1 MPTYALSWR
10 YVNERVYFLDPALRS
25 INLMNKL
32 MANPRILYRGL
43 PYFLLFSVYAIINSY
58 LPIMLRTL
66 GFSTARIGILLGVIE
81 IVGVCAPFFI
91 TRQLDKTGRYGF
103 VMCVFGIDIAVLL
116 LPLLRFHS
124 FFSTAICLGIFAIG
138 FKGMVPVLDGFT
150 TKVLGQHSD
159 QYGKIR
165 ALGSVGFVGMNLFL
179 QLHPLISGKKPT
191 SIVLSV
197 SAGTLLFILALR
209 LVPNLYG
216 LTFVHADNKNI
227 TESRSG
233 QYTEAV
239 DGQEPL
245 AVEILPEDLIPLK
258 KQDKPVGQAAAFSR
272 LFWECLL
279 LIFLAFLGLVPCQR
293 FFSLYV
299 EEYVKVE
306 ASAGLWALS
315 AMAEIPLLIIS
326 GKIIRRFGKERLLPL
341 CLFTVIVRNFCY
353 IFIPGIGGAIVGQL
367 LHSLSFGLFHPLSVL
382 LCVLYSYGK
391 TVTAMAFFTAANGI
405 AYVIGSMIGGYIIEY
420 LGYPALF
427 LLFSVFPAA
436 GIGFYLFI
444 MRRI

>member
-1 MPTYALSWR
+1 MEKSIEQPLI
-10 YVNERVYFLDPALRS
+10 LR
-25 INLMNKL
+25 
-32 MANPRILYRGL
+32 RGF
-43 PYFLLFSVYAIINSY
+43 PYFLLFSLYAIINSY

-116 LPLLRFHS
+116 LPLLHFHS

-191 SIVLSV
+191 SIVLSI
-197 SAGTLLFILALR
+197 SAGALLFILMLR
-209 LVPNLYG
+209 WVPDLYD
-216 LTFVHADNKNI
+216 FSFACVNEDNDEELQNRWAAEI
-227 TESRSG
+227 S
-233 QYTEAV
+233 

-245 AVEILPEDLIPLK
+245 VVEPSPKDLV
-258 KQDKPVGQAAAFSR
+258 KPKAPCSTKPAAFSKQ
-272 LFWECLL
+272 FWECLL
-279 LIFLAFLGLVPCQR
+279 LIFLAFLGLVPSQR

-299 EEYVKVE
+299 EEYIKIE

-326 GKIIRRFGKERLLPL
+326 GKCIRRFGKERLLPL

-353 IFIPGIGGAIVGQL
+353 IFIPGIRGAIVGQL
-367 LHSLSFGLFHPLSVL
+367 LHSLSFGLFYPLSVL
-382 LCVLYSYGK
+382 LCVLHSCGK

-405 AYVIGSMIGGYIIEY
+405 AYVIGSIIGGYIIEY
-420 LGYPALF
+420 MGYPALF
-427 LLFSVFPAA
+427 LLFSVFPAI
-436 GIGFYLFI
+436 GIACYLLI
-444 MRRI
+444 MRNENTSGNSPKI